1 MFWGGKK
8 KKRKSSDDDIDV
20 MFDDLEI
27 DLDTGIC

>member
-27 DLDTGIC
+27 DFDTGIC